1 VLTKRPERR
10 LSAHRIA
17 NEHRHEINQ
26 FILAHPGSRKSHP
39 FLDGFEHPVSL
50 ERMSHHSH
58 FPKPGRRT
66 RQVRRVHLDV
76 DDRIGHLPLLP
87 FSLVFSQE
95 NTFLS
100 SLPVFQCFLPLLAPS
115 SLTRCVSRGY
125 DRLHTMEEV
134 AEIPTIMYSTNLPT
148 KELERRQITGLSKP
162 FELDELLSAIER
174 LLA

>member
-1 VLTKRPERR
+1 M
-10 LSAHRIA
+10 A

-95 NTFLS
+95 DTFLS
-100 SLPVFQCFLPLLAPS
+100 SLPVFQGFLPLLAPS
-115 SLTRCVSRGY
+115 SLTRCVSRGFIEHLGFCQPTEARKITFEESLVFEKIHEETYTSLGY
-125 DRLHTMEEV
+125 DLLKIAPDALSVRVHRIMEG
-134 AEIPTIMYSTNLPT
+134 TSYT
-148 KELERRQITGLSKP
+148 
-162 FELDELLSAIER
+162 LDKR
-174 LLA
+174 